1 MNSLNGNFERIL
13 DAAQNT
19 ITFLATG
26 YCRQH
31 GINPTDIA
39 TIIMRY
45 FGCKLKFHIAG
56 PWARAYCL
64 NPRDK
69 STIEPELRQIDGT
82 DVVEFEELS
91 QFING
96 ESADRQHLLIGV
108 KNKYDIRR
116 RHLTQLKIKSMSI
129 MDDSNYIVAMITN
142 DNDIYFIQLGRKSHA
157 NHIWNTHR
165 ARITPIHNNMTQHW
179 GDVFFLGD
187 YNHGNRSNSAT
198 KNIVEQLHKHKVL
211 RSNII
216 DDIKILINDE
226 NIEILNVELSRSKQ
240 RRITDMFIICDCV
253 RKNKNKKNEN
263 RIASPRTFFRQF
275 KRQSE
280 ILNKNAELIVKNQE
294 KLTESLIINDDED
307 DNSSLDSSNETG
319 IQENVI
325 KENKENK
332 ESKETKDKDKEYET
346 QNVNGN
352 ERFQMIFN
360 VNVSTFDVQEVV
372 PKWRGKV
379 VDVICCDARGFFLI
393 ENGQVYIVQMRIRE
407 NGAIESLHEYI
418 SIW

>member
-1 MNSLNGNFERIL
+1 MSLRR
-13 DAAQNT
+13 T
-19 ITFLATG
+19 IH
-26 YCRQH
+26 Y
-31 GINPTDIA
+31 
-39 TIIMRY
+39 M
-45 FGCKLKFHIAG
+45 
-56 PWARAYCL
+56 
-64 NPRDK
+64 
-69 STIEPELRQIDGT
+69 
-82 DVVEFEELS
+82 
-91 QFING
+91 
-96 ESADRQHLLIGV
+96 
-108 KNKYDIRR
+108 
-116 RHLTQLKIKSMSI
+116 
-129 MDDSNYIVAMITN
+129 
-142 DNDIYFIQLGRKSHA
+142 
-157 NHIWNTHR
+157 
-165 ARITPIHNNMTQHW
+165 
-179 GDVFFLGD
+179 
-187 YNHGNRSNSAT
+187 
-198 KNIVEQLHKHKVL
+198 
-211 RSNII
+211 NII
-216 DDIKILINDE
+216 HTLHICSCTATCTISMQWINDT
-226 NIEILNVELSRSKQ
+226 NVEILNVELSRSKQ
-240 RRITDMFIICDCV
+240 RRIMDMLIICDCV
-253 RKNKNKKNEN
+253 SKNKNKNKKDEDENEN
-263 RIASPRTFFRQF
+263 MIASRTFFRQF

>member
-1 MNSLNGNFERIL
+1 
-13 DAAQNT
+13 
-19 ITFLATG
+19 
-26 YCRQH
+26 
-31 GINPTDIA
+31 
-39 TIIMRY
+39 
-45 FGCKLKFHIAG
+45 
-56 PWARAYCL
+56 
-64 NPRDK
+64 
-69 STIEPELRQIDGT
+69 
-82 DVVEFEELS
+82 
-91 QFING
+91 
-96 ESADRQHLLIGV
+96 
-108 KNKYDIRR
+108 
-116 RHLTQLKIKSMSI
+116 MSI
-129 MDDSNYIVAMITN
+129 TDDSNYIIAMITN
-142 DNDIYFIQLGRKSHA
+142 DNDIYFIQLGRKSHGG
-157 NHIWNTHR
+157 NHIWNTQR
-165 ARITPIHNNMTQHW
+165 ARITPIYNNMTQHW
-179 GDVFFLGD
+179 VDVFFLDD

-198 KNIVEQLHKHKVL
+198 KEIVDQLHKL

-226 NIEILNVELSRSKQ
+226 NVEILNVELSRSKQ

-253 RKNKNKKNEN
+253 RKNKKDENEK
-263 RIASPRTFFRQF
+263 F